1 VSEVGVACARG
12 NDQVIVGKL
21 ALGNLYNSAFEIK
34 IVYFSQYNLDVATA
48 GEDPAD
54 GRCDFAGRQPGG
66 CDLIEQ
72 RLEGVVVSAVDYRNP
87 DRMAIITICGID
99 LPFISGPRQSRSPF
113 KIC

>member
-1 VSEVGVACARG
+1 
-12 NDQVIVGKL
+12 
-21 ALGNLYNSAFEIK
+21 LGNLYNSAFEIK

-54 GRCDFAGRQPGG
+54 GRCDFAGRQSGG

-87 DRMAIITICGID
+87 DGMAGELQRRIEAAEASADNHDMRNRFTVHLRPSSKPIT
-99 LPFISGPRQSRSPF
+99 F
-113 KIC
+113 